1 MQIRAIK
8 TEADYDAALARVE
21 AIFDSEPG
29 TSEFDELEAW
39 VILLNVYED
48 KKHPV
53 PPPTPI
59 AAIKYIMDQQGLK
72 QKDLIPI
79 LGSKSLVSE
88 VLSGKRQ
95 LTLRMIRALNEQL
108 GIPAETLL
116 RNPGSNLP
124 VHSDIVIDNCNTASP
139 GLLSLIC
146 R

>member
-29 TSEFDELEAW
+29 TDEFDELEVW
-39 VILLNVYED
+39 VTLIGVYED
-48 KKHPV
+48 RHHPV

-59 AAIKYIMDQQGLK
+59 EAIEFMMDQRGLK

-79 LGSKSLVSE
+79 LGSKSKVSE
-88 VLSGKRQ
+88 VLSGNRQ
-95 LTLRMIRALNEQL
+95 LTLSMIRALNEKL

-116 RNPGSNLP
+116 RKPANFLP
-124 VHSDIVIDNCNTASP
+124 TQMDSTVDVRSAIP
-139 GLLSLIC
+139 
-146 R
+146 